1 MKIKGRHKPSAQFSL
16 SSMTDVVFLLLVFFL
31 LTSSVS
37 SAIDLTLPEGKGNST
52 SEAKTI
58 AISIDERLRYFIDDT
73 QINPEY
79 LALELKKALDQR
91 PGATLLLRAE
101 ENVAIKEA
109 VRVLDIANANNY
121 KIVLAVAPK

>member
-1 MKIKGRHKPSAQFSL
+1 MKIKGNHKPSAQFSL

-52 SEAKTI
+52 SEVQTI

-109 VRVLDIANANNY
+109 VQVLDIANANNY
-121 KIVLAVAPK
+121 KIVLAVSPK

>member
-1 MKIKGRHKPSAQFSL
+1 MKIKGHHKPSAQFSL

-52 SEAKTI
+52 SEAQTI
-58 AISIDERLRYFIDDT
+58 AISIDERLRYFIDYT

-79 LALELKKALDQR
+79 LALELKKALDER

>member
-1 MKIKGRHKPSAQFSL
+1 MKIKGHHKPSAQFSL
-16 SSMTDVVFLLLVFFL
+16 SSMTDVVFLLLVFIL

-52 SEAKTI
+52 SEAQTI

-73 QINPEY
+73 QINPEF
-79 LALELKKALDQR
+79 LALELKKALEDR
-91 PGATLLLRAE
+91 PGATMLLRAE

>member
-1 MKIKGRHKPSAQFSL
+1 MKIKGHHKPSAQFSL

-52 SEAKTI
+52 PEAQTI
-58 AISIDERLRYFIDDT
+58 AISIDERLRYFIDET

-79 LALELKKALDQR
+79 LALELKKALDER

>member
-1 MKIKGRHKPSAQFSL
+1 MKIKGHHKPSAQFSL

-37 SAIDLTLPEGKGNST
+37 SAIDLTLPEGKGNSN
-52 SEAKTI
+52 SEAQTI
-58 AISIDERLRYFIDDT
+58 AISIDERLRYFIDET

-79 LALELKKALDQR
+79 LALELKKALEDR

>member
-37 SAIDLTLPEGKGNST
+37 SAMDLTLPEGKGNST
-52 SEAKTI
+52 SEAQTI

>member
-1 MKIKGRHKPSAQFSL
+1 MKIKGNHKPSAQFSL

-52 SEAKTI
+52 SEVQTI

-109 VRVLDIANANNY
+109 VQVLDIANANNY

>member
-52 SEAKTI
+52 SEAQTI

>member
-1 MKIKGRHKPSAQFSL
+1 MKIKGHHKPSAQFSL

-52 SEAKTI
+52 SEVQTI

-73 QINPEY
+73 QINPEF
-79 LALELKKALDQR
+79 LALELKKALEDR
-91 PGATLLLRAE
+91 PGATMLLRAE

>member
-1 MKIKGRHKPSAQFSL
+1 MKIKGHHKPSAQFSL

-52 SEAKTI
+52 SEAQTI

-79 LALELKKALDQR
+79 LALELKKALDER

>member
-1 MKIKGRHKPSAQFSL
+1 MKIKGRHTPSAHFSL

-52 SEAKTI
+52 SEAQTI

-79 LALELKKALDQR
+79 LELELKKALEDR

>member
-1 MKIKGRHKPSAQFSL
+1 MKIKPRHKPNAQFSL

-52 SEAKTI
+52 SEAQTI
-58 AISIDERLRYFIDDT
+58 AISIDERLRYFIDET
-73 QINPEY
+73 QINQEY
-79 LALELKKALDQR
+79 LDLELKKALDER

-109 VRVLDIANANNY
+109 V
-121 KIVLAVAPK
+121 

>member
-1 MKIKGRHKPSAQFSL
+1 MKIKGNHKPSAQFSL

-52 SEAKTI
+52 SEVQTI

-91 PGATLLLRAE
+91 PGATLLLRTE

-109 VRVLDIANANNY
+109 VQVLDIANANNY

>member
-1 MKIKGRHKPSAQFSL
+1 MKIKGHHKPSAQFSL

-121 KIVLAVAPK
+121 KIVLVVAPK

>member
-52 SEAKTI
+52 SEVQTI
-58 AISIDERLRYFIDDT
+58 SISIDERLRYFIDET

-79 LALELKKALDQR
+79 LALELKKALEDR

>member
-1 MKIKGRHKPSAQFSL
+1 MKIKGHHKPSAQFSL

-52 SEAKTI
+52 SEVQTI

-79 LALELKKALDQR
+79 LALELKKALEDR

>member
-52 SEAKTI
+52 SEVQTI

-109 VRVLDIANANNY
+109 VQVLDIANANNY
-121 KIVLAVAPK
+121 KIVLAVSPK

>member
-1 MKIKGRHKPSAQFSL
+1 MKIKGQHKPSAQFSL

-52 SEAKTI
+52 SEAQTI
-58 AISIDERLRYFIDDT
+58 AISIDEHLRYFIDET

-79 LALELKKALDQR
+79 LALELKKALDER

>member
-52 SEAKTI
+52 SEVQTI
-58 AISIDERLRYFIDDT
+58 AISIDERLRYFIDET

-79 LALELKKALDQR
+79 LALELKKALEDR

-121 KIVLAVAPK
+121 KIVLAVAHK

>member
-1 MKIKGRHKPSAQFSL
+1 MKIKGHHKPSAQFSL

-52 SEAKTI
+52 SEAQTI

-79 LALELKKALDQR
+79 LALELKKALDER

-109 VRVLDIANANNY
+109 VRVLDIANANDY

>member
-1 MKIKGRHKPSAQFSL
+1 MKIKGHHKPSAQFSL

-52 SEAKTI
+52 SEAQTI

-73 QINPEY
+73 QINPEF
-79 LALELKKALDQR
+79 LALELKKALEDR
-91 PGATLLLRAE
+91 PGATMLLRAE

-121 KIVLAVAPK
+121 KIVLAVSPK

>member
-1 MKIKGRHKPSAQFSL
+1 MKIKGHHKPSAQFSL

-52 SEAKTI
+52 SEAQTI
-58 AISIDERLRYFIDDT
+58 AISIDERLRYFIDET

-79 LALELKKALDQR
+79 LALELKKALDER

-109 VRVLDIANANNY
+109 VRVLDIANSNNY

>member
-1 MKIKGRHKPSAQFSL
+1 MKIKGHHKPSAQFSL

-52 SEAKTI
+52 SEAQTI

-79 LALELKKALDQR
+79 LELELKKALDDR

-109 VRVLDIANANNY
+109 VRVLDIAYANNY

>member
-1 MKIKGRHKPSAQFSL
+1 MKIKGHHKPSAQFSL

-52 SEAKTI
+52 SEAQTI

-79 LALELKKALDQR
+79 LALELKKALDER

-109 VRVLDIANANNY
+109 VRVLDIGNAKNY
-121 KIVLAVAPK
+121 KIVLAVASK

>member
-1 MKIKGRHKPSAQFSL
+1 
-16 SSMTDVVFLLLVFFL
+16 
-31 LTSSVS
+31 
-37 SAIDLTLPEGKGNST
+37 LTLPEGKGNST
-52 SEAKTI
+52 SEAQTI

>member
-1 MKIKGRHKPSAQFSL
+1 MKIKGHHKPSAQFSL

-52 SEAKTI
+52 SEAQTI
-58 AISIDERLRYFIDDT
+58 AISIDERLRYFIDET

-79 LALELKKALDQR
+79 LALELKKAIDER

>member
-52 SEAKTI
+52 SEVQTI
-58 AISIDERLRYFIDDT
+58 AISIDERLRYFIDET

-79 LALELKKALDQR
+79 LALELKKALEDR

-121 KIVLAVAPK
+121 KIVLAVSPK

>member
-1 MKIKGRHKPSAQFSL
+1 MKIKGHHKPSAQFSL

-52 SEAKTI
+52 SEAQTI
-58 AISIDERLRYFIDDT
+58 AISIDERLRYFIDET

-79 LALELKKALDQR
+79 LALELKKALEER

>member
-1 MKIKGRHKPSAQFSL
+1 MKIKGHHKPSAQFSL

-52 SEAKTI
+52 SEAQTI
-58 AISIDERLRYFIDDT
+58 AISIDERLRYFIDET

-79 LALELKKALDQR
+79 LALELKKALDER

>member
-1 MKIKGRHKPSAQFSL
+1 MKIKGHHKPSAQFSL

-52 SEAKTI
+52 SEAQTI

-73 QINPEY
+73 QINPEF
-79 LALELKKALDQR
+79 LALELKKALEDR
-91 PGATLLLRAE
+91 PGATMLLRAE

>member
-1 MKIKGRHKPSAQFSL
+1 MKIKAHHKPSAQFSL

-52 SEAKTI
+52 SEAQTI

>member
-52 SEAKTI
+52 SEAQTI

-79 LALELKKALDQR
+79 LELELKKALEDR